1 MRFVNPQA
9 FLPGPEPLRD
19 DRARVAIN
27 AQKAGARAS
36 R

>member
-27 AQKAGARAS
+27 AQNGGAPAPR
-36 R
+36 